1 MKRRV
6 IFIQIGSDD
15 NRVFIMTVVFSI
27 DIDTHLSPYIYLS
40 NVIPL
45 FPRPNFK
52 LDVEYCVSLL
62 LLISFVLCPIR
73 EEILHACEP

>member
-27 DIDTHLSPYIYLS
+27 DIDTHLSPYIYIYPTLFRYFRVPIS
-40 NVIPL
+40 NWT
-45 FPRPNFK
+45 
-52 LDVEYCVSLL
+52 
-62 LLISFVLCPIR
+62 
-73 EEILHACEP
+73 

>member
-15 NRVFIMTVVFSI
+15 NRVFIMTIVFSI
-27 DIDTHLSPYIYLS
+27 DIDTHLSPYIY
-40 NVIPL
+40 IYPTL

-73 EEILHACEP
+73 REEILHACEP